1 MFRINLVMKIFKT
14 IPLLVLVLSCCS
26 PKYGIVKARAFVQQ
40 SVAGTI
46 RVDMNGR
53 PMESGVTTHHLI
65 YVETSAENTPEWKSA
80 SIGDKT
86 FSIQAVKVSPNQNIG
101 KTMEGKELVLNAQPN
116 HQLWQLV
123 LTPANSDDDTKLNQP
138 IVLKGKWKNKP
149 FSFTIS
155 NEERL
160 QTINFQ

>member
-1 MFRINLVMKIFKT
+1 MFRINFVMKIFKT

-53 PMESGVTTHHLI
+53 PMESGVRTQHFI
-65 YVETSAENTPEWKSA
+65 YVETDAENTPEWESA
-80 SIGDKT
+80 SIGDKMFT
-86 FSIQAVKVSPNQNIG
+86 IQAIKVSREQNVG
-101 KTMEGKELVLNAQPN
+101 KTMDGKKVVLNAQPN

-123 LTPANSDDDTKLNQP
+123 LTPSNADDTKLNEP
-138 IVLKGKWKNKP
+138 IVLKGRWKNKP

-160 QTINFQ
+160 QTLEFQ